1 MFIRHG
7 LCCTHVPFPTTSTWW
22 GNGRQLPNWHREW
35 PLGFQAFLSLS
46 FFSFFFFPLF
56 FFSLFA
62 EPLRHLHLV
71 SWNVKRCVSHLLQ
84 ELARFRLWWI
94 SGKSQFRSWGPTTE
108 NIYLFKL
115 FIAFLKNS
123 SLYYLS
129 VSQKLKV
136 HHELKVY
143 HQHPALPARKSCRAL
158 RGVVPRAE
166 HGGGGWGQ
174 AKVCGPLVL
183 RARWGCCR
191 NKLRRQMGLLSTRQ
205 SFCRVQQSAQ
215 NGVYCHSGAY

>member
-1 MFIRHG
+1 MTSKLAQG
-7 LCCTHVPFPTTSTWW
+7 VTLWVPGILVF
-22 GNGRQLPNWHREW
+22 
-35 PLGFQAFLSLS
+35 LGFIVFFFFFS
-46 FFSFFFFPLF
+46 FFSFFFF
-56 FFSLFA
+56 SLFT
-62 EPLRHLHLV
+62 ELLRHLHLV
-71 SWNVKRCVSHLLQ
+71 SWNVKRCVSHLLR

-129 VSQKLKV
+129 MSQKLKV

-143 HQHPALPARKSCRAL
+143 QQHPALPARRPCRTSGGL
-158 RGVVPRAE
+158 YPGLNVVVVAGDR
-166 HGGGGWGQ
+166 Q
-174 AKVCGPLVL
+174 RCVDVL
-183 RARWGCCR
+183 DAMWGCSR
-191 NKLRRQMGLLSTRQ
+191 NKLRRQMGLFSTSQ
-205 SFCRVQQSAQ
+205 CFCRVQQSVQ

>member
-1 MFIRHG
+1 MCPVQQPVRGELMEGDFQAG
-7 LCCTHVPFPTTSTWW
+7 TGSD
-22 GNGRQLPNWHREW
+22 
-35 PLGFQAFLSLS
+35 PLGSRHSLLFLSFL
-46 FFSFFFFPLF
+46 FSS
-56 FFSLFA
+56 FSLFT
-62 EPLRHLHLV
+62 ELLRHLHLV

-84 ELARFRLWWI
+84 EPARFRLWWI

-129 VSQKLKV
+129 LSQKLKI

-143 HQHPALPARKSCRAL
+143 HQHPAWQKVLQGFRA
-158 RGVVPRAE
+158 VVPRAE
-166 HGGGGWGQ
+166 HGGCGWGQ
-174 AKVCGPLVL
+174 AQVCGHLVL
-183 RARWGCCR
+183 DAMWGCSR
-191 NKLRRQMGLLSTRQ
+191 NQLRRQMGLFSTSQ

-215 NGVYCHSGAY
+215 NGVCRHSGAY

>member
-1 MFIRHG
+1 MEG
-7 LCCTHVPFPTTSTWW
+7 
-22 GNGRQLPNWHREW
+22 
-35 PLGFQAFLSLS
+35 GFQAGTGSDPLGSRHSLFLYS
-46 FFSFFFFPLF
+46 LF
-56 FFSLFA
+56 FFSLFT
-62 EPLRHLHLV
+62 ELLRHLHLV

-84 ELARFRLWWI
+84 KLARFRLWWI

-143 HQHPALPARKSCRAL
+143 HQHPALPARRSCRAS
-158 RGVVPRAE
+158 GGAVPGAG
-166 HGGGGWGQ
+166 HGCGRGQ
-174 AKVCGPLVL
+174 AKVCGHLVL
-183 RARWGCCR
+183 DAMWGCSR
-191 NKLRRQMGLLSTRQ
+191 NKLRRQMGLFSTSQ
-205 SFCRVQQSAQ
+205 SFCRAQQSAQ

>member
-1 MFIRHG
+1 M
-7 LCCTHVPFPTTSTWW
+7 PFPTTSTCWA
-22 GNGRQLPNWHREW
+22 NGRRLPSWHRETGSD
-35 PLGFQAFLSLS
+35 PSGSRHCFCFV
-46 FFSFFFFPLF
+46 FFFFPFSPFF
-56 FFSLFA
+56 FFSLFT
-62 EPLRHLHLV
+62 ELLRHLHLV

-129 VSQKLKV
+129 MSQKLKV

-143 HQHPALPARKSCRAL
+143 QQHPARRSCRAPGGSYPGL
-158 RGVVPRAE
+158 NVVVAGDRQRCVVTLCWMPCGAAAGASSEGRWVCSPPARASAGFNSLFKME
-166 HGGGGWGQ
+166 FIVI
-174 AKVCGPLVL
+174 AGPI
-183 RARWGCCR
+183 
-191 NKLRRQMGLLSTRQ
+191 N
-205 SFCRVQQSAQ
+205 
-215 NGVYCHSGAY
+215 